1 MDVPFTKMHGLG
13 NDFMVIDN
21 RSDSYDLTTDV
32 IRKWSDRNT
41 GIGFDQLLMVQ
52 EPSVE
57 GALFNYRIFNA
68 DGDEVEHCGNGAR
81 CFARYVTDRKMTTET
96 SIPVNTQAG
105 IITLRLQ
112 DNNEVTVEM
121 GVPNFTPD
129 DIPLLVDAK
138 TKTETER
145 LISAEQHKQY
155 QLLLSAGSASG
166 SVSGITTNSNSIVTE
181 RFANL
186 SDTEHL
192 KNHPIHFGSVSIG
205 NPHAVLWVDDLN
217 STPVKELGSQLER
230 HSVFPQRVNVGF
242 MQLLT
247 DAEVQLRVFERGVGE
262 TKSCGTGACAAVAI
276 GIQQGILQRE
286 VAVNLQ
292 GGKLKIVWS
301 ENHKSIEMT
310 GPCSTVFE
318 GQTRM

>member
-21 RSDSYDLTTDV
+21 RSNSYTLNSAV
-32 IRKWSDRNT
+32 IKKWSDRNT

-57 GALFNYRIFNA
+57 GALFDYRIFNA

-81 CFARYVTDRKMTTET
+81 CFARYVTDRNMTDAT
-96 SIPVNTQAG
+96 SIPVNTMAG

-112 DNNEVTVEM
+112 DNEEVTVDM
-121 GVPNFTPD
+121 GIPNFSPAN
-129 DIPLLVDAK
+129 IPLKADA
-138 TKTETER
+138 EY
-145 LISAEQHKQY
+145 LQY
-155 QLLLSAGSASG
+155 QLDISKSNA
-166 SVSGITTNSNSIVTE
+166 IQSNSIITE
-181 RFANL
+181 NFINAGNDVL
-186 SDTEHL
+186 PTNQL
-192 KNHPIHFGSVSIG
+192 MHFGSVNIG
-205 NPHAVLWVDDLN
+205 NPHAVLWVKDVH
-217 STPVKELGSQLER
+217 TAPVNLWGAALEN
-230 HSVFPQRVNVGF
+230 HSVFPARVNVGF

-247 DAEVQLRVFERGVGE
+247 DQEVQLRVFERGVGE
-262 TKSCGTGACAAVAI
+262 TKACGTGACAAVAI

-286 VAVNLQ
+286 VAVNLL
-292 GGKLKIVWS
+292 GGKLRIVWPK
-301 ENHKSIEMT
+301 NHKSIEMT

>member
-21 RSDSYDLTTDV
+21 RSDSYEFTAS
-32 IRKWSDRNT
+32 IIKKWSDRKT
-41 GIGFDQLLMVQ
+41 GIGFDQLLVVQ

-57 GALFNYRIFNA
+57 EALFDYRIYNA
-68 DGDEVEHCGNGAR
+68 DGGEVEHCGNGAR
-81 CFARYVTDRKMTTET
+81 CFARYVTDRKMTDKT

-112 DNNEVTVEM
+112 DNEEVTVEM
-121 GVPNFTPD
+121 GVPNFRPAN
-129 DIPLLVDAK
+129 IPLLTDAK
-138 TKTETER
+138 LNTE
-145 LISAEQHKQY
+145 LGVGADHGQY
-155 QLLLSAGSASG
+155 QLLLSADKASK
-166 SVSGITTNSNSIVTE
+166 SDSIVTE
-181 RFANL
+181 HFANL
-186 SDTEHL
+186 SDANYL
-192 KNHPIHFGSVSIG
+192 KSEPIHFGSVSIG
-205 NPHAVLWVDDLN
+205 NPHAVLWVDDLD

-230 HSVFPQRVNVGF
+230 HSVFPERVNVGF
-242 MQLLT
+242 IQLLT
-247 DAEVQLRVFERGVGE
+247 DSEVQLRVFERGVGE
-262 TKSCGTGACAAVAI
+262 TKACGTGACAAVAI

-292 GGKLKIVWS
+292 GGKLNIVWS

>member
-21 RSDSYDLTTDV
+21 RSDSYELSSSL
-32 IRKWSDRNT
+32 IRKWADRNT

-57 GALFNYRIFNA
+57 GALFDYRIFNA

-81 CFARYVTDRKMTTET
+81 CFARYVTDRKMTDAT

-112 DNNEVTVEM
+112 DNEEVTVEM
-121 GVPNFTPD
+121 GVPHFEPEK
-129 DIPLLVDAK
+129 IPLLADA
-138 TKTETER
+138 EH
-145 LISAEQHKQY
+145 AQY
-155 QLLLSAGSASG
+155 ELALSGNQASK
-166 SVSGITTNSNSIVTE
+166 SDSIVTE
-181 RFANL
+181 HFKNL
-186 SDTEHL
+186 SDADYL
-192 KNHPIHFGSVSIG
+192 ASQPVHFGSASIG
-205 NPHAVLWVDDLN
+205 NPHAVLLVNDTDL
-217 STPVKELGSQLER
+217 TPVKELGAQIER
-230 HSVFPQRVNVGF
+230 HSVFPERVNVGF
-242 MQLLT
+242 MQVLT
-247 DAEVQLRVFERGVGE
+247 DTEVKLRVFERGVGE
-262 TKSCGTGACAAVAI
+262 TRACGTGACAAVAV
-276 GIQQGILQRE
+276 GVQQGLLKRD

-292 GGKLKIVWS
+292 GGKLRIVWS